1 MNYND
6 RLTQ

>member
-6 RLTQ
+6 G